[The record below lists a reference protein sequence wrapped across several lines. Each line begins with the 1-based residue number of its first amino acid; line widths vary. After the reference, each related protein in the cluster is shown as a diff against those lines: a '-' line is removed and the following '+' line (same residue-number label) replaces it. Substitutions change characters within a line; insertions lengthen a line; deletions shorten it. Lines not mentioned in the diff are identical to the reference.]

1 MLIRFAVENFL
12 SFKELTEFT
21 MTAGKMTR
29 HKDHFTLCNGRR
41 VLKGAFVF
49 GANASGKT
57 NLIRAVA
64 FASNIIE
71 NGLENTN
78 CDKKYFRIDNAWR
91 NKPTVFQFDI
101 FSNNHFYSYGFAVSL
116 VNRSIEEEWLYQI
129 DDEDKCIFLRSKED
143 DGTSYKV
150 YSDLVFDTELKNS
163 RFTIYAESICNIK
176 MDKTL
181 FLSDIVQRIPDSELE
196 YQPFKDVMSWF
207 DRLIVIFPDS
217 RYEGIIHLIE
227 NDNERVRLEN
237 LLNYFDTGVSE
248 VIKKNQDFEQ
258 AFTMFPE
265 KVVESLK
272 TSISK
277 RLKDEEFTAATI
289 GNDSRI
295 QVTYENGDL
304 IASKVFTNHGNDDDL
319 FEYYDESDGTQRL
332 FDLIPIFQNVLNNSV
347 ILIDEID
354 RSLHTKAVMEF
365 ISYFYSVAE
374 KSASQLIVTTH
385 DSNILDLDFVRQDEI
400 WFIERQ
406 RDQSSRLY
414 SLNQFKERFDKRIEK
429 EYLIGRYGAIPI
441 FRHSA
446 FESKLLREDDIDANS
461 CQ

>member
-1 MLIRFAVENFL
+1 M
-12 SFKELTEFT
+12 
-21 MTAGKMTR
+21 
-29 HKDHFTLCNGRR
+29 
-41 VLKGAFVF
+41 
-49 GANASGKT
+49 
-57 NLIRAVA
+57 
-64 FASNIIE
+64 
-71 NGLENTN
+71 
-78 CDKKYFRIDNAWR
+78 
-91 NKPTVFQFDI
+91 
-101 FSNNHFYSYGFAVSL
+101 SL

-163 RFTIYAESICNIK
+163 RFTIYAESISNLK

-181 FLSDIVQRIPDSELE
+181 FLSDIVQRIPDTELE

-248 VIKKNQDFEQ
+248 VIKKNQDFDQ

-304 IASKVFTNHGNDDDL
+304 VASKVFTNHGNDDDL

-406 RDQSSRLY
+406 RNQSSRLY
-414 SLNQFKERFDKRIEK
+414 SLNQFRERFDKRIEK

-446 FESKLLREDDIDANS
+446 FESRLEREDDADADS